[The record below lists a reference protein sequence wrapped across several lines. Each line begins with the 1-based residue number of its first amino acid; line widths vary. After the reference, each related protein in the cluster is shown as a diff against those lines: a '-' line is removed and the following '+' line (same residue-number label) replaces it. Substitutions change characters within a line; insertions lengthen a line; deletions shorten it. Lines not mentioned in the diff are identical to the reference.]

1 MRDLFC
7 YVNGQRELLPSG
19 RGECTLLEYL
29 RDDLQLTGAKLGCGE
44 GGCGACTVMVSR
56 RNLYTGELE
65 HRSINACLC
74 PLYSVIGCHVVTV
87 EGIGSTRKGLHPVQ
101 ERIAKA
107 HGSQCGFCTPGF
119 VMSMYALLRSKNGEE
134 ITEEEIEE
142 NLAGNL
148 CRCTGYRP
156 ILDAFRSFAG
166 AYTNGVEGNACNG
179 HEEGGRICPTTGRR
193 CDCGNSKVGNGVD
206 RVVCIKGDVITPPDM
221 LSQDLH
227 MADLRIMG
235 DVASWYRPN
244 SLESLLKLKREIPD
258 GKIVAGNT
266 EVGIEM
272 KFKHAGYRDLIHIG
286 GVRELLR
293 VDIGDDRVV
302 FGSSVSLTTL
312 MNVSR
317 RLEKERESLLFK
329 AFAEQLKWF
338 AGPPIRNWATIG
350 GNVVTGSPIS
360 DINPLWIVSKS
371 VFSVASLEGGVR
383 DVAAK
388 DFFLGYRAV
397 DLAPDEIL
405 LHVTLPDSKPFEYVK
420 EFKQAQRRD
429 DDIAIVNCGI
439 RVSFRHAAEK
449 QAWVVEDCCIA
460 YGGVA
465 PVTAIAKK
473 TAAYIIGKQLNMDTL
488 NGALRVLKDELTIG
502 DNAPGGRVGFRRSV
516 MSSFLTKGLVHAA
529 SALKKDTSS
538 MKYPY
543 QSDVLDNDVR
553 ELAEYEFIRHPSKGI
568 QYFSQ
573 SGEGDIVGTP
583 VQHASAELQA
593 SGEAVYVDDIPKPVG
608 TLHAALVLSE
618 KAHAYIKSIDC
629 SEAMALPGVISV
641 HLAGD
646 VFDNNIGPVIQDE
659 ELFASNLVTFVGQ
672 PLGIVT
678 AKTRAEALN
687 AARAVKVMYDELE
700 PVLSIEDA
708 IRCGSIFEGKGNSIS
723 RGDIEKIFD
732 ADSDDVVQV
741 EGQVQLGGQEHFYL
755 EPNAHLVMPTESGEI
770 LSYSSTQCPDKHQ
783 RYISK
788 CLNIPSHKVVVK
800 TKRIGGGFGG
810 KETRAAFVNTAAA
823 VASYHLN
830 KPVSLVLDRDTDMS
844 ITGMRHPFM
853 ARYKAAC
860 TRDGKL
866 LAVDVNLYSNAGNS
880 LDLSASVMDRALLSL
895 DNVYYIPHVR
905 LIGTVCKT
913 NLASN
918 TAFRGFGGPQG
929 MAVMENILDKLSQKA
944 SIDSHI
950 MKSMNMYREGDETPY
965 GMALNGC
972 QARRCWEEAIQS
984 AGGLDS
990 RKKAIEDFNSTHK
1003 YTKRGIAV
1011 TPTKFGISFT
1021 LKMLNQAGALV
1032 HIYHGDGTILVSHG
1046 GVEMGQGL
1054 HTKVCQI
1061 VAQAL
1066 SVPIEKVHISETS
1079 TDKVPNASPT
1089 AASASSDMY
1098 GAAAANACVQL
1109 LERLKPYKDMYP
1121 DATFNDI
1128 VQKAYADRVDL
1139 CAHGFYKTPQITGF
1153 GGHRPFNY
1161 LTYGVAV
1168 TEVEL
1173 DTLTGNW
1180 HALRSDIV
1188 MDVGQ
1193 SLNPAIDIGQ
1203 IEGAFVQ
1210 GMGWSCLEEVVWGD
1224 ADHPWIARKG
1234 SLFTSG
1240 PGTYKIP
1247 TANDIPVDFRVSLL
1261 RNAPCEQTPLVH
1273 SSKAVGEPPFFLG
1286 TSVFWALKDAIY
1298 AYRRDVGITGWFNLD
1313 APCTPERLRMACLLD
1328 Q

>member
-1 MRDLFC
+1 MYIWYRVD
-7 YVNGQRELLPSG
+7 E
-19 RGECTLLEYL
+19 
-29 RDDLQLTGAKLGCGE
+29 LQLTGAKLGCGE

-56 RNLYTGELE
+56 RNVYSGEME

-74 PLYSVIGCHVVTV
+74 PLYSIIGCHVVTV
-87 EGIGSTRKGLHPVQ
+87 EGIGSTKKGLHPVQ

-119 VMSMYALLRSKNGEE
+119 VMSMYALIRSKNGEY

-156 ILDAFRSFAG
+156 ILDAFRVFAG
-166 AYTNGVEGNACNG
+166 AYTNHVEGTEQDS
-179 HEEGGRICPTTGRR
+179 HEEVGAICPTTGRR
-193 CDCGNSKVGNGVD
+193 CDCGNPKVGNGVD
-206 RVVCIKGDVITPPDM
+206 EVRRINGDVITPPEI
-221 LSQDLH
+221 LSEKN
-227 MADLRIMG
+227 MTDLRIPG
-235 DVASWYRPN
+235 DVVTWYRPSN
-244 SLESLLKLKREIPD
+244 LESLLKIKHEVPD

-286 GVRELLR
+286 GVRELLQ
-293 VDIGDDRVV
+293 VDVRDDRVV
-302 FGSSVSLTTL
+302 FGSSVSLTAL
-312 MNVSR
+312 MNISR
-317 RLEKERESLLFK
+317 QFERDQGSSLYK

-360 DINPLWIVSKS
+360 DLNPLWIVAKS
-371 VFSVASLEGGVR
+371 IFNVKSLKRGMREVE
-383 DVAAK
+383 AK
-388 DFFLGYRAV
+388 DFFLGYRTV
-397 DLAPDEIL
+397 DLAPDEVL
-405 LHVTLPDSKPFEYVK
+405 LGVTLPDSKPFEYVK

-439 RVSFRHAAEK
+439 RVSFLHDAVK
-449 QAWVVEDCCIA
+449 QVWVVEDCCLA
-460 YGGVA
+460 FGGVA
-465 PVTAIAKK
+465 PVTAVAEK
-473 TAAYIIGKQLNMDTL
+473 TAAYIIGKELNMDTL
-488 NGALRVLKDELTIG
+488 NGALVVLKGELTIN
-502 DNAPGGRVGFRRSV
+502 DNAPGGRARFRRSV
-516 MSSFLTKGLVHAA
+516 MSSFLKKGLVHAA
-529 SALKKDTSS
+529 YALKKDTSS
-538 MKYPY
+538 MEFPY
-543 QSDVLDNDVR
+543 RSNAFDKDIW
-553 ELAEYEFIRHPSKGI
+553 ELAEYQFVRHPSKGI

-573 SGEGDIVGTP
+573 SGEEDIVGNP
-583 VQHASAELQA
+583 IQHASAELQA
-593 SGEAVYVDDIPKPVG
+593 SGEAVYVDDIPKPIG

-618 KAHAYIKSIDC
+618 KAHAYIKAIDC
-629 SEAMALPGVISV
+629 SEALEQPGVVSV
-641 HLAGD
+641 HLASD
-646 VFDNNIGPVIQDE
+646 VYDNNIGPVIQDE

-678 AKTRAEALN
+678 ARTRAEALH
-687 AARAVKVMYDELE
+687 AARAIRVMYDELE

-723 RGDIEKIFD
+723 RGDIEQIFN
-732 ADSDDVVQV
+732 AGRDDVVRV
-741 EGQVQLGGQEHFYL
+741 DGHVALGGQEHFYL
-755 EPNAHLVMPTESGEI
+755 EPNAHLVMPTESGELI
-770 LSYSSTQCPDKHQ
+770 SYSSTQCPDKHQ

-788 CLNIPSHKVVVK
+788 CLNIPSHKVIVK

-810 KETRAAFVNTAAA
+810 KETRAAFVNAAAA

-853 ARYKAAC
+853 AKYRAAC

-866 LAVDVNLYSNAGNS
+866 LAVDVNVYSNAGNS

-905 LIGTVCKT
+905 LNGTVCKT

-929 MAVMENILDKLSQKA
+929 MAVMENILDKLSDKA
-944 SIDSHI
+944 SIDVHAI
-950 MKSMNMYREGDETPY
+950 KSMNMYREGDETPY
-965 GMALNGC
+965 GMALHGC

-984 AGGLDS
+984 AGGLDT
-990 RKKAIEDFNSTHK
+990 RKKAIEEFNKTHK
-1003 YTKRGIAV
+1003 YSKRGISV

-1032 HIYHGDGTILVSHG
+1032 HIYHGDGAILVSHG

-1061 VAQAL
+1061 VAHAL
-1066 SVPIEKVHISETS
+1066 SVPLEKVHISETS

-1098 GAAAANACVQL
+1098 GAAAANACAQL
-1109 LERLKPYKDMYP
+1109 VERLKPYRDMYP
-1121 DATFNDI
+1121 DATFNEI

-1139 CAHGFYKTPQITGF
+1139 SAHGFYKTPQITGF
-1153 GGHRPFNY
+1153 GGNRPFNY

-1180 HALRSDIV
+1180 HAIRSDVV

-1210 GMGWSCLEEVVWGD
+1210 GMGWSCLEEVIWGD
-1224 ADHPWIARKG
+1224 TDHPWISKKG

-1247 TANDIPVDFRVSLL
+1247 TANDIPIDFRVSLL

-1298 AYRRDVGITGWFNLD
+1298 AYRRDIGITGWFPLD
-1313 APCTPERLRMACLLD
+1313 APCTPERLRMACLPD
-1328 Q
+1328 RQ

>member
-101 ERIAKA
+101 ERIGKA

-166 AYTNGVEGNACNG
+166 VYTNGVEAM
-179 HEEGGRICPTTGRR
+179 
-193 CDCGNSKVGNGVD
+193 
-206 RVVCIKGDVITPPDM
+206 RVMVTRKGDNMSNDWKEGDVITPPEM
-221 LSQDLH
+221 LSQELH

-235 DVASWYRPN
+235 DVVSWYRPN

-272 KFKHAGYRDLIHIG
+272 KFKHAGYRDLIHVG

-350 GNVVTGSPIS
+350 VLQAWSEACGTLQPRISFWDIGSR
-360 DINPLWIVSKS
+360 
-371 VFSVASLEGGVR
+371 FGT
-383 DVAAK
+383 
-388 DFFLGYRAV
+388 
-397 DLAPDEIL
+397 DEIL

-439 RVSFRHAAEK
+439 RVSFQHAAEK

-529 SALKKDTSS
+529 STLKKDTSS
-538 MKYPY
+538 VKYPY

-553 ELAEYEFIRHPSKGI
+553 ELAEYQFIRHPSKGI

-629 SEAMALPGVISV
+629 SEAMALPGVVSV

-723 RGDIEKIFD
+723 RGDIEKIF
-732 ADSDDVVQV
+732 DSDDVVQV

-830 KPVSLVLDRDTDMS
+830 KPVSLVW
-844 ITGMRHPFM
+844 I
-853 ARYKAAC
+853 
-860 TRDGKL
+860 
-866 LAVDVNLYSNAGNS
+866 
-880 LDLSASVMDRALLSL
+880 
-895 DNVYYIPHVR
+895 
-905 LIGTVCKT
+905 
-913 NLASN
+913 
-918 TAFRGFGGPQG
+918 
-929 MAVMENILDKLSQKA
+929 
-944 SIDSHI
+944 
-950 MKSMNMYREGDETPY
+950 ET
-965 GMALNGC
+965 
-972 QARRCWEEAIQS
+972 
-984 AGGLDS
+984 
-990 RKKAIEDFNSTHK
+990 
-1003 YTKRGIAV
+1003 
-1011 TPTKFGISFT
+1011 
-1021 LKMLNQAGALV
+1021 
-1032 HIYHGDGTILVSHG
+1032 
-1046 GVEMGQGL
+1046 
-1054 HTKVCQI
+1054 QI
-1061 VAQAL
+1061 
-1066 SVPIEKVHISETS
+1066 
-1079 TDKVPNASPT
+1079 
-1089 AASASSDMY
+1089 
-1098 GAAAANACVQL
+1098 
-1109 LERLKPYKDMYP
+1109 
-1121 DATFNDI
+1121 
-1128 VQKAYADRVDL
+1128 
-1139 CAHGFYKTPQITGF
+1139 
-1153 GGHRPFNY
+1153 
-1161 LTYGVAV
+1161 
-1168 TEVEL
+1168 
-1173 DTLTGNW
+1173 
-1180 HALRSDIV
+1180 
-1188 MDVGQ
+1188 
-1193 SLNPAIDIGQ
+1193 
-1203 IEGAFVQ
+1203 
-1210 GMGWSCLEEVVWGD
+1210 
-1224 ADHPWIARKG
+1224 
-1234 SLFTSG
+1234 
-1240 PGTYKIP
+1240 
-1247 TANDIPVDFRVSLL
+1247 
-1261 RNAPCEQTPLVH
+1261 
-1273 SSKAVGEPPFFLG
+1273 
-1286 TSVFWALKDAIY
+1286 
-1298 AYRRDVGITGWFNLD
+1298 
-1313 APCTPERLRMACLLD
+1313 
-1328 Q
+1328 